1 MISGEIMSPT
11 KKLKSNSMRGIVIYC
26 FIVFSLLL
34 KDGIS
39 LAINTLRE
47 QEKTTI
53 SYDMSVEDSLEE
65 DGAEDLFT
73 ATLPDVITPVLV
85 NYSVQEM
92 LDQYKASSLQVQLE
106 QVSPPP
112 RMA

>member
-1 MISGEIMSPT
+1 MFPT
-11 KKLKSNSMRGIVIYC
+11 KKLRINSMRGIVIYC

-47 QEKTTI
+47 QEQTTI

-73 ATLPDVITPVLV
+73 ATLPVVITPVLA

-92 LDQYKASSLQVQLE
+92 LDQYKASQLQVLLE

>member
-1 MISGEIMSPT
+1 
-11 KKLKSNSMRGIVIYC
+11 MRGIVIYC

-34 KDGIS
+34 RDGIS
-39 LAINTLRE
+39 LAINTMCE

-53 SYDMSVEDSLEE
+53 SYEMSLDDSLEE

-73 ATLPDVITPVLV
+73 AILPDVITPVLV
-85 NYSVQEM
+85 NGSVQEM
-92 LDQYKASSLQVQLE
+92 LDQYMASPLQVLLE

>member
-1 MISGEIMSPT
+1 
-11 KKLKSNSMRGIVIYC
+11 MRGIVIYC

-34 KDGIS
+34 KDG
-39 LAINTLRE
+39 
-47 QEKTTI
+47 
-53 SYDMSVEDSLEE
+53 SLEE
-65 DGAEDLFT
+65 DGSEDLFT
-73 ATLPDVITPVLV
+73 ATLPEVITSVLV

-92 LDQYKASSLQVQLE
+92 LDQYKASPLQVLLE

>member
-1 MISGEIMSPT
+1 
-11 KKLKSNSMRGIVIYC
+11 MRGIVIYC

-34 KDGIS
+34 KDGVS

-53 SYDMSVEDSLEE
+53 SYDVSVEDSIEE
-65 DGAEDLFT
+65 DGFEDLFS
-73 ATLPDVITPVLV
+73 ATLPDVITPVLA
-85 NYSVQEM
+85 NHWVQEL
-92 LDQYKASSLQVQLE
+92 LDQYQVSPLQVLLE

>member
-1 MISGEIMSPT
+1 MISGEIMFPT
-11 KKLKSNSMRGIVIYC
+11 KKLRINSMRGIVIYC

-53 SYDMSVEDSLEE
+53 SYDMSLEDSLEE
-65 DGAEDLFT
+65 DGSEDLFA
-73 ATLPDVITPVLV
+73 ATLPDVIKPVLADIAIQV
-85 NYSVQEM
+85 I
-92 LDQYKASSLQVQLE
+92 LDHYKASHLQVLLE

>member
-1 MISGEIMSPT
+1 
-11 KKLKSNSMRGIVIYC
+11 MRGIVIYC

-73 ATLPDVITPVLV
+73 ATLPDVITPVLA

-92 LDQYKASSLQVQLE
+92 LDQYRASQLQVHLE

>member
-1 MISGEIMSPT
+1 MTVIMFPT
-11 KKLKSNSMRGIVIYC
+11 KKLRINSMRGIVIYC

-39 LAINTLRE
+39 LAINSLHK

-53 SYDMSVEDSLEE
+53 SYDMSVEDSPEE

-73 ATLPDVITPVLV
+73 ATLVDGITPVLV
-85 NYSVQEM
+85 HYSVQEM
-92 LDQYKASSLQVQLE
+92 LDQYKASPLQVLLE

-112 RMA
+112 RTA

>member
-1 MISGEIMSPT
+1 M
-11 KKLKSNSMRGIVIYC
+11 
-26 FIVFSLLL
+26 FSLLL

-39 LAINTLRE
+39 LAIKTLRE

-53 SYDMSVEDSLEE
+53 SYDMSLEDSPEE

-73 ATLPDVITPVLV
+73 ATLPDGITPVLV
-85 NYSVQEM
+85 NFSVQEM
-92 LDQYKASSLQVQLE
+92 LDQYKASPLQVLLE

-112 RMA
+112 RTA

>member
-1 MISGEIMSPT
+1 
-11 KKLKSNSMRGIVIYC
+11 MRGIVIYC

-47 QEKTTI
+47 QEKMTI
-53 SYDMSVEDSLEE
+53 SYDMSLEDSLEE
-65 DGAEDLFT
+65 DGSEDIFA
-73 ATLPDVITPVLV
+73 ATLLDVITPVLV
-85 NYSVQEM
+85 NDSVQEM
-92 LDQYKASSLQVQLE
+92 LDQYKVSLLHVLLE

-112 RMA
+112 RTA

>member
-1 MISGEIMSPT
+1 MTVIMFPT
-11 KKLKSNSMRGIVIYC
+11 KKLRINSMRGIVIYC

-39 LAINTLRE
+39 LAINTLHK

-53 SYDMSVEDSLEE
+53 SYDMSVEDSPEE

-73 ATLPDVITPVLV
+73 ANLPDVNTPVLV

-92 LDQYKASSLQVQLE
+92 LDQYKASPLQVLLE

>member
-1 MISGEIMSPT
+1 MTAIMFPT
-11 KKLKSNSMRGIVIYC
+11 KKLRIKNMRGIVIYC

-39 LAINTLRE
+39 LAINTLHK
-47 QEKTTI
+47 QEETTI
-53 SYDMSVEDSLEE
+53 SYDMSVEDSPEE

-73 ATLPDVITPVLV
+73 AILPDGNTPVLL

-92 LDQYKASSLQVQLE
+92 LDQYKASPLQVQLE